1 MFKLFSYSDMGM
13 LFQRSHIS
21 FQTTG
26 KRIRIHSHFFEI
38 QKLVTS
44 IVRTRVRG
52 TSSADNRICI
62 YIICLSAYVCKDDDV
77 RLRRFNAYYLLRQ
90 FVGCFTNERK
100 LDRKYYI
107 KTLDLI
113 VQGMHFSGQ
122 SARIYICL
130 HTLTSYIAGN
140 SSFLFHQFHHRL
152 SPLQPKNRITER
164 FSA

>member
-52 TSSADNRICI
+52 TSSADNLICI
-62 YIICLSAYVCKDDDV
+62 YIICLSGYVCKDDDV

-122 SARIYICL
+122 VRASIFAFIRWQTTLQAILVSCFIIGIL
-130 HTLTSYIAGN
+130 H
-140 SSFLFHQFHHRL
+140 
-152 SPLQPKNRITER
+152 
-164 FSA
+164 FSQKIV

>member
-44 IVRTRVRG
+44 ILRTRVRG
-52 TSSADNRICI
+52 TSSADKRICI
-62 YIICLSAYVCKDDDV
+62 YIICLSGYVCKDDDV

-122 SARIYICL
+122 VRASIFVFIRWHATLQAILVSCFIIDFL
-130 HTLTSYIAGN
+130 H
-140 SSFLFHQFHHRL
+140 
-152 SPLQPKNRITER
+152 
-164 FSA
+164 FSQKIV